1 MMQLHYVDVIDSDRV
16 SERFT
21 CAVIGPLR
29 LTGLV
34 HDQYRFDIQNGG
46 AVAWPG
52 CDTTCAVPV
61 LFFTERLTA

>member
-1 MMQLHYVDVIDSDRV
+1 MMQLHYVDVIDRGRV
-16 SERFT
+16 SERFI
-21 CAVIGPLR
+21 CAVIDPLR

-46 AVAWPG
+46 AVAWRV

-61 LFFTERLTA
+61 LFFTDRLTA